1 MGKQLFDLAVKD
13 KWDNVVPR
21 NVHPS
26 CSYLNPHK
34 HHIGILSIQVL
45 TFLEH
50 VSVVP
55 FNHHQVKNTS
65 TSMEKYAMEE
75 AWLNGMTI
83 TCCRKVSK

>member
-1 MGKQLFDLAVKD
+1 MGKQLFDLALKD
-13 KWDNVVPR
+13 KLDNVVPL
-21 NVHPS
+21 NVHPL

-34 HHIGILSIQVL
+34 HHIGMLYIQVL

-55 FNHHQVKNTS
+55 FDHHQFANTS

-83 TCCRKVSK
+83 TCCRKVNK